1 MKSKWLH
8 TPSAH
13 VIVMIY
19 DWNKRQLFLNLQWC
33 MTPLLACKNTDKFDH
48 IRMND
53 YSTSLYQNSR
63 MIVGNHQKT
72 HSNVVYNII
81 QVMCL

>member
-1 MKSKWLH
+1 
-8 TPSAH
+8 
-13 VIVMIY
+13 
-19 DWNKRQLFLNLQWC
+19 

-53 YSTSLYQNSR
+53 YSPALYQNSS
-63 MIVGNHQKT
+63 MIVGNHQTT